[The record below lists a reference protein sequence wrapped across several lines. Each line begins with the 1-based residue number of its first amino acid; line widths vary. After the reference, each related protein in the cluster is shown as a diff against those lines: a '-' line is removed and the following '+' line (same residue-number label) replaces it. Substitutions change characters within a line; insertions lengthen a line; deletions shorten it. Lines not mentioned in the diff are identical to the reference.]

1 MWGGDDN
8 DTANAGTNAAIL
20 PGDTGDDI
28 LRGGDGDDVLVGGS
42 EADFFY
48 GEFDND
54 QMPRGAGDDYFAV
67 GLDQD
72 TIRNVAVRAASQQTP
87 GIELQIQKSCGGVT
101 SDHLGARRWLM
112 VQERSRKTRA
122 KVLEAARELI
132 IERGYEQVS
141 LKDICDRS
149 GVSNGSVFH
158 HFGSKEGI
166 IRQLFKAERG
176 AYLHAVQEAILAH
189 DGDPCDAFA
198 AGTRA
203 AMHYQAVNPVRY
215 ERLIAE
221 FADSEWLR
229 QNVDIWLEVASEEEQ
244 PVIEWAAKHFAS
256 GELPVLPPAFYQA
269 AALGPTELL
278 SRSHRQ
284 GRLASEL
291 EAMGDDLAQF
301 VSAGLKGLRERQ
313 RAAKR

>member
-1 MWGGDDN
+1 
-8 DTANAGTNAAIL
+8 
-20 PGDTGDDI
+20 
-28 LRGGDGDDVLVGGS
+28 
-42 EADFFY
+42 
-48 GEFDND
+48 
-54 QMPRGAGDDYFAV
+54 
-67 GLDQD
+67 
-72 TIRNVAVRAASQQTP
+72 
-87 GIELQIQKSCGGVT
+87 
-101 SDHLGARRWLM
+101 M
-112 VQERSRKTRA
+112 VQERSRRTRA

-176 AYLHAVQEAILAH
+176 AYLHSVQQAILAH
-189 DGDPCDAFA
+189 EGDPCDAFA

-203 AMHYQAVNPVRY
+203 AMRYQIENPVRY

-221 FADSEWLR
+221 FSDSEWLR
-229 QNVDIWLEVASEEEQ
+229 QNVHVWLEVASEEEQ
-244 PVIEWAAKHFAS
+244 PVIEWAAEHFAS

-269 AALGPTELL
+269 AMLGPTELL
-278 SRSHRQ
+278 SRAHRQ
-284 GRLASEL
+284 GRLG
-291 EAMGDDLAQF
+291 GDLGALGADLAEF

-313 RAAKR
+313 KASKS